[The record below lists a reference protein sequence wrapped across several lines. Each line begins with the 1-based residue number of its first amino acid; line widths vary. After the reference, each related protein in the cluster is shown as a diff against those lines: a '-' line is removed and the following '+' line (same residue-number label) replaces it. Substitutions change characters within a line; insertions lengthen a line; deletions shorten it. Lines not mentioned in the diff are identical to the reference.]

1 MSAFI
6 VNAQLSDRFIY
17 WEGQITNVFDYKTIT
32 LLDFTN
38 SIYNNELSSNR
49 LYFEKIPT
57 DCDIVSIDVIE
68 QQYEPISNEE
78 LNSVVV
84 DDLQSNLWYDYTV
97 RVERKKKSVYLFIN
111 PFRNKNGVIEKL
123 TSFNLRINPC
133 PEANMELDNFVENS
147 VLNSGSWYKIGVTK
161 SGVHEL
167 DINFLNNLNIDVSS
181 LDPRNIRVYGNQAGM
196 LHEGNDLL
204 EIYDLKE
211 LSIQVL
217 GENDGL
223 FDVNDKVLF
232 YGQSPHIWTY
242 DNDTFVH
249 EKNIYT
255 DTTYYFISFDLGPGK
270 RILNEAS
277 NTTNVNDHINS
288 YDGYYY
294 YENDLVNLVNTGRQW
309 FGESFAFSPNQSF
322 NYNATNLDLT
332 ASVQLT
338 MNVAA
343 RSSIGT
349 TFNININSNNIS
361 NAYIPYVSSN
371 SNSYYKSTLIE
382 QEFNP
387 ISENLDLSLNY
398 NNFGNTSAL
407 AWLDYYRLVFRNKLV
422 FDGQQFIFRDAQSV
436 SQDAISRFSISFPL
450 FPATE
455 NIPHIWDV
463 TDPLNVQ
470 AQDYILFG
478 DSISFVVETTD
489 LREFL
494 IFNKSDNLTPSINGL
509 IANQDI
515 HNSEQPSYIIITHPL
530 FYNAASRLANYHRS
544 NNEVVLLC
552 TTDQVYN
559 EFSTGSIDVSAIRNL
574 VRMFY
579 NRAQNSDAE
588 PKNVLLFGDA
598 SFDYKNIEYINSS
611 LVPTYQSYISNSIE
625 TSYCTDDYFG
635 VLDFNE
641 GNWDGGINNSINTDL
656 IDVGVGRIP
665 VTSVASA
672 ESFVDKALLYTNS
685 SRGPWKNNI
694 CFVADDADAFW
705 EDALII
711 HADALANKIDT
722 VYNCFNIKKIY
733 LDSYS
738 QSLSSGAQRYP
749 AAQEDLIRVVE
760 EGVLVVNYVGH
771 GGEIGWASERVLELS
786 DITNF
791 TNISKLPLFITA
803 TCEFTRY
810 DDPTRV
816 SAGELLLLN
825 PNGGAMGLFSTSRT
839 VSESSTYSLVD
850 ALYNYLS
857 DQHLDLTLGEVL
869 RYAKNDPTSG
879 SNIVKRKFSFF
890 GDPNMKLSFPKF
902 NIETTGIELL
912 DSIGNVIDDYTDT
925 INALSHV
932 KLHGQITNNFNQI
945 VSEFNGELFVT
956 VFDKEFSTFTLN
968 NDGFLDAPFEYVLQ
982 NNAIYVGNVDVVN
995 GVFSLQFIVPK
1006 DISYYYGDGKISYY
1020 ANDISIGDASG
1031 YDESL
1036 SVGGVSD
1043 YASSDLDGPI
1053 IQLFMND
1060 STFKYGGITSSS
1072 PSLLAVLFDDS
1083 GINTLGTGIGHDL
1096 TVIID
1101 DNTANQYILNN
1112 YYQADLNSYQS
1123 GLVSYPFSSLSEGLH
1138 TLTFKAWDVHN
1149 NSNSEELEFFVTNSE
1164 QLAIAH
1170 LLNYP
1175 NPCSSYTT
1183 FVFEHN
1189 RSDELLDV
1197 HIDIYSLDGQLVNR
1211 ISKSIMSSGFR
1222 EVSAKWNIDE
1232 SIPKGIYLYRLRVQS
1247 QLDQSIIE
1255 KTEKLIILR

>member
-1 MSAFI
+1 MSAFTLH
-6 VNAQLSDRFIY
+6 AQLSERFIY
-17 WEGQITNVFDYKTIT
+17 WEGQITSVFDHKTIN
-32 LLDFTN
+32 LLDFKN

-68 QQYEPISNEE
+68 QQYETVSNEE
-78 LNSVVV
+78 LNSVVLG
-84 DDLQSNLWYDYTV
+84 DLKSNFWYDYNV
-97 RVERKKKSVYLFIN
+97 RVERKQKSVYLFIN
-111 PFRNKNGVIEKL
+111 PFRNNNGVVEKL
-123 TSFNLRINPC
+123 ISFKLRINPC
-133 PEANMELDNFVENS
+133 SETNMELNNFVENS
-147 VLNSGSWYKIGVTK
+147 VLNSGSWYKIGVTQ

-167 DINFLNNLNIDVSS
+167 DIDFLNNLNINVSS
-181 LDPRNIRVYGNQAGM
+181 LDPRNIRLYGNQAGM

-204 EIYDLKE
+204 EIDDLKE

-217 GENDGL
+217 GEDDGL
-223 FDVNDKVLF
+223 FDINDKVLF
-232 YGQSPHIWTY
+232 YGQSPHTWTY

-270 RILNEAS
+270 RILNEAN
-277 NTTNVNDHINS
+277 NTTNVNDYINS
-288 YDGYYY
+288 YDEYYY
-294 YENDLVNLVNTGRQW
+294 YENDLINLVNTGRQW
-309 FGESFAFSPNQSF
+309 FGEAFAFNPNQSF
-322 NYNATNLDLT
+322 NYNATKIDLT
-332 ASVQLT
+332 ESVQLT
-338 MNVAA
+338 MNFAA

-349 TFNININSNNIS
+349 SFNVNINSNDTT
-361 NAYIPYVSSN
+361 AFIPYVSSN
-371 SNSYYKSTLIE
+371 SNSYYKSTLLE

-387 ISENLDLSLNY
+387 SSGNLNLSLNY
-398 NNFGNTSAL
+398 NNSGNTSAL
-407 AWLDYYRLVFRNKLV
+407 AWLDYYRLVFRNKLI
-422 FDGQQFIFRDAQSV
+422 FDGQQFIFRDAKSV
-436 SQDAISRFSISFPL
+436 NQDAISRFSINFPL
-450 FPATE
+450 FTTIE

-463 TDPLNVQ
+463 TDPLNVHE
-470 AQDYILFG
+470 QDYTLFN
-478 DSISFVVETTD
+478 DSISFIVETTD

-494 IFNKSDNLTPSINGL
+494 IFNKIDNLTPSINGL
-509 IANQDI
+509 ISNQNI

-530 FYNAASRLANYHRS
+530 FYNAANRLADYYRN
-544 NNEVVLLC
+544 NNELVLLC
-552 TTDQVYN
+552 TTEQVYN
-559 EFSTGSIDVSAIRNL
+559 EFSTGSVDVSAIRNL
-574 VRMFY
+574 IRMFY
-579 NRAQNSDAE
+579 NRAQSTE
-588 PKNVLLFGDA
+588 ETPKNVLLFGDA
-598 SFDYKNIEYINSS
+598 SFDYKNITYTNSS
-611 LVPTYQSYISNSIE
+611 FVPTYQSYVSNSIE

-635 VLDFNE
+635 VLDFSE
-641 GNWDGGINNSINTDL
+641 GNWDGGLNSSINSDL
-656 IDVGVGRIP
+656 IDIGVGRIP
-665 VTSVASA
+665 VTSLASA
-672 ESFVDKALLYTNS
+672 ESFVDKVLLYNQNS
-685 SRGPWKNNI
+685 EGAWKNNV
-694 CFVADDADAFW
+694 CFVADDADANW

-722 VYNCFNIKKIY
+722 AYNSFNVKKVY

-749 AAQEDLIRVVE
+749 EAQADLIRVVE
-760 EGVLVVNYVGH
+760 EGVFIVTYVGH

-786 DITNF
+786 DINNF
-791 TNISKLPLFITA
+791 SNINKLPLFITA

-810 DDPTRV
+810 DDPSRV

-850 ALYNYLS
+850 ALYNYLP
-857 DQHLDLTLGEVL
+857 DQDLDLTLGEVL
-869 RYAKNDPTSG
+869 RHAKNDPTSG

-890 GDPNMKLSFPKF
+890 GDPNIKLSFPKF

-932 KLHGQITNNFNQI
+932 KLDGQVTNNFNEI
-945 VSEFNGELFVT
+945 VSDFNGELFVT

-968 NDGFLDAPFEYVLQ
+968 NDGFLDVPFEYILQ

-1036 SVGGVSD
+1036 SIGGVSD

-1060 STFKYGGITSSS
+1060 STFKYGGITSSN

-1096 TVIID
+1096 TVILD

-1123 GLVSYPFSSLSEGLH
+1123 GLVSFPFSSLSEGIH

-1197 HIDIYSLDGQLVNR
+1197 KIDIYSLDGKLVNR
-1211 ISKSIMSSGFR
+1211 ISKSVVSSGFR

-1232 SIPKGIYLYRLRVQS
+1232 SIPKGIYLYKLHVQS